1 MFNLLN
7 NNYIHRCKNCAKL
20 LGFINYI
27 CAEIPINTMS
37 KVSIVEVKSSDELKK
52 FVKFPM
58 ELYKNNPY
66 YVPSFIKDEI
76 NVWNPK
82 ENPALSYS
90 EAKQYIAYK
99 DNKVVG
105 RIAAIIN
112 HKEEKELGIKK
123 VRFGW
128 IDFIDD
134 TEVSKALIDTVTQF
148 AKSNN
153 IDTIEGPMGF
163 TNLDKA
169 GMLTFGFDKIATMIG
184 IYNHEYYHHHIENLG
199 LVKEKEWVEFEMNF
213 PKILPQKVEKFSKLI
228 AEKYKLRVLKFKNK
242 EEILP
247 YINPMFEL
255 LDETYKHLSTYTPIS
270 AEQIKTYKDK
280 FFPLIAKNYVI
291 CVVDENDQLVS
302 FAITMPSYSK
312 ALQKAKGKLLPF
324 GWWHFL
330 QAEKKND
337 RANFYLIGIHPEYQ
351 RRGVTAIIF
360 KEIYERFTSMGIEFA
375 ETNPELEENKSVQ
388 VLWQDYNPV
397 NHKRRRTYTLKF

>member
-1 MFNLLN
+1 
-7 NNYIHRCKNCAKL
+7 
-20 LGFINYI
+20 
-27 CAEIPINTMS
+27 MS
-37 KVSIVEVKSSDELKK
+37 AVSVLEVKTPNELKL

-58 ELYKNNPY
+58 DLYKNNPY

-76 NVWNPK
+76 KVWDAK
-82 ENPALSYS
+82 ENPALDYS
-90 EAKQYIAYK
+90 EAKQFLAWK
-99 DNKVVG
+99 DKKVVG
-105 RIAAIIN
+105 RIAVIIN
-112 HKEEKELGIKK
+112 HKEEKELGIRK

-134 TEVSKALIDTVTQF
+134 REVSKALINTAINY
-148 AKSNN
+148 AKEHK

-169 GMLTFGFDKIATMIG
+169 GMLTFGFEKIATMIG
-184 IYNHEYYHHHIENLG
+184 IYNHAYYPQHIEDLG

-213 PKILPQKVEKFSKLI
+213 PKVLPPKVEKFSKLI
-228 AEKYKLRVLKFKNK
+228 AEKYNLRVLNFKSK

-247 YINPMFEL
+247 YVKPMFKL

-270 AEQIKTYKDK
+270 EEQIKTYKEK

-291 CVVDENDQLVS
+291 CVVDEHNELVS
-302 FAITMPSYSK
+302 FAVTMPSYSK
-312 ALQKAKGKLLPF
+312 ALQKAKGKLFPF

-360 KEIYERFTSMGIEFA
+360 KEIFVRFNSMGIDFA

-397 NHKRRRTYTLKF
+397 NHKRRRTYSLKF